1 MCLKRNKVYHNTMT
15 GVFVGMGGSTE
26 WNVFPRPISP
36 YSATGASAS
45 IASNRISFVLG
56 LQGPSLTID
65 TACSSAL
72 VAVDVAS
79 QSLYYN
85 NCDKALVASVNVLLS
100 ELGFAS
106 TCANKMLSPHGR
118 CATFSSDAD
127 GYVRGE
133 GCGAVV
139 MVRKSDVHD
148 HPVYAWLK
156 GSAIIQDGQTA
167 NLTSPNGPSQ
177 EAVIKKALHTA
188 GCNAEDIV
196 YHESHGTGTSLGDP
210 IEIQGSL

>member
-1 MCLKRNKVYHNTMT
+1 MYLLVWVVVQN
-15 GVFVGMGGSTE
+15 GMFS
-26 WNVFPRPISP
+26 RPISLF
-36 YSATGASAS
+36 GNWS
-45 IASNRISFVLG
+45 IGISKSLIAYLLFWDFK
-56 LQGPSLTID
+56 GPSLTID

-72 VAVDVAS
+72 VAVDVAR

-106 TCANKMLSPHGR
+106 TCAVQMLSPHGR

-139 MVRKSDVHD
+139 MVRKSDKHD

-156 GSAIIQDGQTA
+156 GSAVTRWK
-167 NLTSPNGPSQ
+167 NS
-177 EAVIKKALHTA
+177 KF
-188 GCNAEDIV
+188 DIT
-196 YHESHGTGTSLGDP
+196 E
-210 IEIQGSL
+210 